1 MTKTQSF
8 LMIPDSVSD
17 RILLFDPID
26 GSLINDNFID
36 GSADTGLGIFTTPL
50 NAIQVNRE
58 IWVSDQVADAIFRFD
73 LSGNYLGIVND
84 SDGDG
89 TPDGLDN
96 IRGME
101 FAEGLIYVSNA
112 GTNNGA
118 PGDGEVVVVFDPAGN
133 NLGFFDTGDPY
144 DIRAYNGSLL
154 VSDINSESSGGED
167 IDRYT
172 LAGVNSTFDETFVE
186 SDGETGIDFAQQITV
201 RQSNGNVLVA
211 GFSTPGGFYE
221 YDAAGNQ
228 VDLLNAEDG
237 FAERVR
243 AAYELGNGKIIW
255 SGGDGVIVTDPVT
268 GENTDIYT
276 VNTLDFRPSARYIEQ
291 LVIPSEVPDLNGAIF
306 LGDQRLDK
314 IFVTQDLTGDGDAN
328 DPLEVSV
335 YFDETNASG
344 LSSPTGNVFTIFQ
357 STNGS
362 VFYGDGDTDSV
373 YRLVDRN
380 RDGDALDAGEAN
392 IWFADSDATPLPTP
406 NGIAQGRDRAIYIV
420 NAGTGSS
427 PADVVYRT
435 LDLNGDGDAQDDGES
450 SVWLDLKT
458 LNPSSSA
465 FDIEFIGDTA
475 YISDLVGGDDDV
487 IYRAEDLDGNGT
499 IEADET
505 TVFIQDGNAFGVSLD
520 FGITVDD
527 QSVYT
532 WESLDFAGPN
542 SVYRLTDKD
551 GSRDINTASEAVE
564 VWNTDALPA
573 GFEVFNG
580 FSIALGPNKELVVTS
595 NGGDSENNLFRLV
608 DTNDDGDYFDAGET
622 IPYLAA
628 NITGTIPERAR
639 AVEYAQ
645 TVSEDAFF
653 FSTNRDSRIGKN
665 EDIIQFDGS
674 DFSVFFDGSSLGLRH
689 ANIDAFDIIS
699 DTVIL
704 MSFDRALRL
713 EGLGHVDDSDVVK
726 FTATSLGKGDTAG
739 SFEMVLDG
747 SELGLTRFTED
758 IDALTR
764 MADGSL
770 LFSTQGSA
778 RLSNGLRARNEDLIR
793 YDATSGDVSLYFDG
807 SDVRLGGFGE
817 NVAAVAMQ
825 GDELFLSTDGRFR
838 VEGLRGRNEDVF
850 NFTPTSTGVRT
861 RGTFDSELFF
871 DGSQSGFTGNIAA
884 VDTGIG

>member
-1 MTKTQSF
+1 M
-8 LMIPDSVSD
+8 V
-17 RILLFDPID
+17 
-26 GSLINDNFID
+26 
-36 GSADTGLGIFTTPL
+36 
-50 NAIQVNRE
+50 
-58 IWVSDQVADAIFRFD
+58 
-73 LSGNYLGIVND
+73 
-84 SDGDG
+84 
-89 TPDGLDN
+89 LD
-96 IRGME
+96 
-101 FAEGLIYVSNA
+101 
-112 GTNNGA
+112 
-118 PGDGEVVVVFDPAGN
+118 
-133 NLGFFDTGDPY
+133 
-144 DIRAYNGSLL
+144 
-154 VSDINSESSGGED
+154 
-167 IDRYT
+167 
-172 LAGVNSTFDETFVE
+172 GVNSTLIETFVE
-186 SDGETGIDFAQQITV
+186 SDGVTGIDFPQQITV
-201 RQSNGNVLVA
+201 RQSNANLLVG
-211 GFSTPGGFYE
+211 GFTPPGGFYE

-228 VDLLNAEDG
+228 IDLLNADDG

-243 AAYELGNGKIIW
+243 AAYELGNGNILW
-255 SGGDGVIVTDPVT
+255 SGGDGVVVTDPT
-268 GENTDIYT
+268 TSEATDIYT
-276 VNTLDFRPSARYIEQ
+276 VNTLDFRPGARYIEQ
-291 LVIPSEVPDLNGAIF
+291 LVVPNDGELDLTGAIF

-314 IFVTQDLTGDGDAN
+314 IFLTQDLNGDGDAN
-328 DPLEVSV
+328 DHLEASV
-335 YFDETNASG
+335 YFDQTNASG

-362 VFYGDGDTDSV
+362 VFYGDGNTDSV
-373 YRLVDRN
+373 YRLIDRN
-380 RDGDALDAGEAN
+380 RDGDALDAGEATV
-392 IWFADSDATPLPTP
+392 WFTDSDATPLPTP

-427 PADVVYRT
+427 PDDVVYRT
-435 LDLNGDGDAQDDGES
+435 LDLNGDGDAQDEGES

-499 IEADET
+499 VEADET

-520 FGITVDD
+520 FGIAVDD

-551 GSRDINTASEAVE
+551 GSGDINTANEATE

-573 GFEVFNG
+573 GFASFSN
-580 FSIALGPNKELVVTS
+580 FSIALGPDKELVVTS

-608 DTNDDGDYFDAGET
+608 DANDDGDYFDTGET

-628 NITGTIPERAR
+628 SLTGTIPERAR

-653 FSTNRDSRIGKN
+653 FSTNRSSKVGRN

-674 DFSVFFDGSSLGLRH
+674 DFSVFFDGSSLGLSH

-704 MSFDRALRL
+704 MSFDRGVRL
-713 EGLGHVDDSDVVK
+713 DGLGHVDDSDVVK

-739 SFEMVLDG
+739 SFELFLDG
-747 SELGLTRFTED
+747 SDLGLTRITED

-770 LFSTQGSA
+770 LFSTQGPT
-778 RLSNGLRARNEDLIR
+778 RLSNGLRTRNEDLIR
-793 YDATSGDVSLYFDG
+793 YDPTSGDTSLYFDG

-825 GDELFLSTDGRFR
+825 GDELFLSTDSRFN
-838 VEGLRGRNEDVF
+838 VEGLSGRNEDVF
-850 NFTPTSTGVRT
+850 SFTPTSTGART
-861 RGTFDSELFF
+861 RGTFDSDLFF
-871 DGSQSGFTGNIAA
+871 DGSRSGFTGNIAA